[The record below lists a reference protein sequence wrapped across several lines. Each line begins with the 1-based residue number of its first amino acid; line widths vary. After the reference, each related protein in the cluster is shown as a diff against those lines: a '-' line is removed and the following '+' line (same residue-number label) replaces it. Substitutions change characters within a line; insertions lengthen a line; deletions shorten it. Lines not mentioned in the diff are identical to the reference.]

1 MAMRRRAAVAVLI
14 LAASIVGGVACAQG
28 YPTRALRIVVPS
40 SAGSGADLSA
50 RLISQPLSERLGQQV
65 VVENRAGAAT
75 LIGTEMVAKSP
86 PDGYTLLLGV
96 GTLATAPAVYRKIPY
111 DAQRD
116 LAAITQ
122 LASVANALVVH
133 PSLPAKTVK
142 ELVALAKARPGEIAF
157 ASSGTGTLPQLSM
170 ELFLVMTGTK
180 MLHVPYKGPGPGLL
194 DLLAGRVS
202 AMTTSITA
210 AFPHVRSGRMRM
222 LGVTTARRVPVV
234 PDVPT
239 IAEAGVP
246 GYEAVQWWGLLVPA
260 GTPADII
267 ARLHKEAVAVMT
279 TQSIRERFE
288 REGMAVVA
296 GTPQEF
302 AAYIRSEAE
311 KWAKI
316 VKSAGIQPE

>member
-302 AAYIRSEAE
+302 AAYIRSETE